1 MTLWLVQAING
12 LSYGMLL
19 FILGAGLTLGFGL
32 LRIINL
38 AHGSYYLL
46 GGYIGINVVAA
57 TGSFWLA
64 LLVSGS
70 AIALLGFAMWK
81 LLLNRYLS
89 NELAIVLL
97 TFGFMLL
104 IADLSLWQF
113 GGAPQTIPAPMP
125 FEGAVKIGELRF
137 PAYRLFLF
145 VAGVLVA
152 IFLWW
157 LIEWTR
163 LGMQVRA
170 AVNDPQMAGGLGVNV
185 GRVMTFVFVL
195 SACLAGMAGVL
206 GGPLIG
212 VYPGAD
218 LVVLLLAIVIVILG
232 GIGSLKGAFVGAL
245 MVGLLD
251 TAGRTFFPEFSLFA
265 IFIPMALILIVRP
278 SGLFGR
284 A

>member
-46 GGYIGINVVAA
+46 GGYIGIKVFAA

-89 NELAIVLL
+89 NELAMVLL

-104 IADLSLWQF
+104 IADLSFWQF
-113 GGAPQTIPAPMP
+113 GGAPQTVADALWFDYQAGGRSDKPP
-125 FEGAVKIGELRF
+125 FLR
-137 PAYRLFLF
+137 AYLPDVTVSR
-145 VAGVLVA
+145 
-152 IFLWW
+152 
-157 LIEWTR
+157 R
-163 LGMQVRA
+163 DRSRA
-170 AVNDPQMAGGLGVNV
+170 AAPKRQERHLATKLGN
-185 GRVMTFVFVL
+185 L
-195 SACLAGMAGVL
+195 
-206 GGPLIG
+206 
-212 VYPGAD
+212 PG
-218 LVVLLLAIVIVILG
+218 
-232 GIGSLKGAFVGAL
+232 
-245 MVGLLD
+245 
-251 TAGRTFFPEFSLFA
+251 
-265 IFIPMALILIVRP
+265 
-278 SGLFGR
+278 
-284 A
+284 